1 MRFLIAT
8 RVLSWSRPTHRA
20 AHPHTALEVLNE
32 ASPAARIAQAA
43 VIVAVVIA
51 VFLPMALGILVD
63 HLLYTWFGLKVLAIV
78 AGYATTFVVMY
89 WMSLCSIEFPTRP
102 LWLPGY
108 DCD

>member
-1 MRFLIAT
+1 MRFFAT

-20 AHPHTALEVLNE
+20 AHPHTALELLNE

-51 VFLPMALGILVD
+51 VFLLPMALGILVG

-89 WMSLCSIEFPTRP
+89 SMSLCSIEFPTRP